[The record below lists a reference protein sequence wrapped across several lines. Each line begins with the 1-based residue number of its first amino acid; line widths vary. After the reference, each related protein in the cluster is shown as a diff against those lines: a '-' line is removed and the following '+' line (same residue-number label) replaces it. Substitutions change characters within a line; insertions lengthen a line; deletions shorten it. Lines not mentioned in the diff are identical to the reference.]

1 MTPSSCNVAGMD
13 GSRHVV
19 LVGAGDI
26 AVASAL
32 ALREK
37 GFGTVHVLSRGRSG
51 SADRACERLAAAG
64 YDARA
69 ARCDVADWASVA
81 TAAESVTGPVGALI
95 YSPAGERDFT
105 RLEDLTQSA
114 WQRSLD
120 VFAGGLVGSVQALL
134 PRLGRGTSV
143 VALSGTS
150 AHSVVSD
157 RHLAMG
163 SAKAALERAV
173 GYLAATLAG
182 RGVRVN
188 AVASGPIETSS
199 ITSMLDAEGLDRL
212 RAWQSAVTVPGRLGR
227 PDDVGRIVSA
237 LCGTD
242 LEWISGQVL
251 VADGGA
257 VPAALAGAGGEPLT
271 GILDDTPPSGGA
283 T

>member
-1 MTPSSCNVAGMD
+1 MD
-13 GSRHVV
+13 RQREVV
-19 LVGAGDI
+19 LIGAGDI

-32 ALREK
+32 ALREQ
-37 GFGTVHVLSRGRSG
+37 GYRTAHVLSLGRSG
-51 SADRACERLAAAG
+51 SAGVACDRLAAAG

-69 ARCDVADWASVA
+69 VRCDVTDWASIA
-81 TAAESVTGPVGALI
+81 TAAGSVTGPVGALV

-114 WQRSLD
+114 WQHSLD
-120 VFAGGLVGSVQALL
+120 VFAGGLVGGVRALVH
-134 PRLGRGTSV
+134 RLERGASV

-199 ITSMLDAEGLDRL
+199 ITSMLDAEGLERL
-212 RAWQSAVTVPGRLGR
+212 RAWQSAVTVPRRLGR
-227 PDDVGRIVSA
+227 PDDVGRIVAS
-237 LCGTD
+237 LCGPD

-257 VPAALAGAGGEPLT
+257 VPAALADLPGEPLG
-271 GILDDTPPSGGA
+271 GILDDSHPSGTGA
-283 T
+283 